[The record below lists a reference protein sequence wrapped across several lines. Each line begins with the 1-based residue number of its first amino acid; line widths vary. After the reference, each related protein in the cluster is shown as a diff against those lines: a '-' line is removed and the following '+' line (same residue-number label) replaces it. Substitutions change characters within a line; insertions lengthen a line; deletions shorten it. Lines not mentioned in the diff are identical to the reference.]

1 LPPLKAR
8 YGDQLEIAEIDIS
21 TTEGWKFFESAVRH
35 YGTSNAIPMMVVGDA
50 VLIGSRT
57 IERRLPVLIEE
68 GLAAGGVDWPDIPGF
83 VPPDRVVW
91 ALSSSTDSWLLCS
104 RLSAR
109 RFRIPSPG
117 CHNAHSHPDRTLLAQ
132 GR

>member
-21 TTEGWKFFESAVRH
+21 TTEGWKLFESAVRH

-91 ALSSSTDSWLLCS
+91 ALSSSTDSWLL
-104 RLSAR
+104 
-109 RFRIPSPG
+109 
-117 CHNAHSHPDRTLLAQ
+117 
-132 GR
+132 